1 MSPQDLAEQAQ
12 AVLDAG
18 GRNLSLILWRGFP
31 RPQGM
36 PRGELLIARGDS
48 RIYSFDARRI
58 LTWVRPLC
66 EAGDVADE

>member
-1 MSPQDLAEQAQ
+1 MRPQDLAEQAQ

-18 GRNLSLILWRGFP
+18 GARLSLILWRGWP

-36 PRGELLIARGDS
+36 PRGVLLVERGDS

-58 LTWVRPLC
+58 LKWVRPLC
-66 EAGDVADE
+66 EAQDAADE